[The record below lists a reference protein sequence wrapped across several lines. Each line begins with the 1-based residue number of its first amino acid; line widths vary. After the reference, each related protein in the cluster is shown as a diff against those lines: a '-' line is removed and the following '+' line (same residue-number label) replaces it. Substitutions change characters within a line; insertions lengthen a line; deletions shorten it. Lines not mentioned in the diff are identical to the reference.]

1 MAKKILIIEDEKVLG
16 EMYQEKFTKE
26 GFEVILVGSAEEA
39 IEVVPK
45 VKPDLILLDILLP
58 QKNGLGF
65 MEWFNNQ
72 KDLASIPVIAFSN
85 YDHPEVRQKAI
96 KMGIKRYLIKT
107 DFTPQ
112 EIVDEVKRYLE

>member
-26 GFEVILVGSAEEA
+26 GFEAVLVGSAEEA

>member
-26 GFEVILVGSAEEA
+26 GFEAVLVGSTEEA

>member
-1 MAKKILIIEDEKVLG
+1 MAKKILIIEDERVLG

-26 GFEVILVGSAEEA
+26 GFEAILVGSTEEA
-39 IEVVPK
+39 IEAVPK

>member
-26 GFEVILVGSAEEA
+26 GFEAILVGSTEEA
-39 IEVVPK
+39 IEAVPK